1 MELFWS
7 LFLEWKSK
15 FYILD
20 NPQLE
25 FSFSFKSWNAVRKG
39 VWIIHIF
46 FSTPLW
52 HFFDNPLCKN
62 QKIRFIRSTRE
73 NIKKRHRNIEK
84 KIRSLASGNVLTQ
97 GFFSPERKGKKN
109 SAVSRKRRKRKF
121 LQVSLLKKCKVG
133 VRRDRTYKLCILS
146 GKLDRLK
153 SHILPSRGM
162 LFI

>member
-1 MELFWS
+1 MEFIS
-7 LFLEWKSK
+7 S
-15 FYILD
+15 
-20 NPQLE
+20 
-25 FSFSFKSWNAVRKG
+25 
-39 VWIIHIF
+39 F

-133 VRRDRTYKLCILS
+133 VRRDIKCSDAGFFATFYAIS
-146 GKLDRLK
+146 FDDFRLPK
-153 SHILPSRGM
+153 GNGEARKYGNRA
-162 LFI
+162 

>member
-1 MELFWS
+1 MEFIS
-7 LFLEWKSK
+7 S
-15 FYILD
+15 
-20 NPQLE
+20 
-25 FSFSFKSWNAVRKG
+25 
-39 VWIIHIF
+39 F

-52 HFFDNPLCKN
+52 HFFDNPLCKH
-62 QKIRFIRSTRE
+62 QKLRFIRSTRE

>member
-1 MELFWS
+1 MEFIS
-7 LFLEWKSK
+7 S
-15 FYILD
+15 
-20 NPQLE
+20 
-25 FSFSFKSWNAVRKG
+25 
-39 VWIIHIF
+39 F

-133 VRRDRTYKLCILS
+133 VRRD
-146 GKLDRLK
+146 K
-153 SHILPSRGM
+153 SHKSWNPLNKRLPR
-162 LFI
+162 LFLFALLLIATTLFYRFQLVVINFNSKKP